1 MLCGQTGK
9 HKRAKNNS
17 NELKERLSKVCFQN
31 SPAESSDASPPSQS
45 LPPSN
50 SLHPHSQHHPL
61 SPPFSLPFSFS
72 PLSILFSLPITP
84 ETKWLK
90 RKERRPFLLIS
101 WGLNRRGICRL
112 TFSSAVHRL
121 STVLWSRACVVKSR
135 RKEKARHTQ
144 MPHWRSWT
152 GLQWGLSHRAEN
164 GG

>member
-1 MLCGQTGK
+1 MLFSFLLNNVSLTLLVSLPFSGSLCVSLIPFMLHPNLSPGGDDGSLSEKTPNKQQTRCMMLYGQTGK

-101 WGLNRRGICRL
+101 
-112 TFSSAVHRL
+112 
-121 STVLWSRACVVKSR
+121 
-135 RKEKARHTQ
+135 
-144 MPHWRSWT
+144 
-152 GLQWGLSHRAEN
+152 
-164 GG
+164 